1 LAGKVTEKIVG
12 SRNGAQT
19 VAFSPSTSTRP
30 YARPTRLKAG
40 RSVRVRPR
48 EGPPSL
54 LAVVSATGRFV
65 RAATLHRC
73 GQPIWAGREAPITAR
88 FTFWWSNDQDLD
100 NAHRGGWPRQT
111 AHQPVLSQGCR
122 HRSSLE
128 SGFFRH
134 EYPQP
139 SSTSSKRAPQ
149 VIDD

>member
-65 RAATLHRC
+65 RASTLHRC

-100 NAHRGGWPRQT
+100 TPTEVAGRDKRLISRCFPKVADIGHPWNPASSGTSTLSIQARARRGHRR
-111 AHQPVLSQGCR
+111 
-122 HRSSLE
+122 
-128 SGFFRH
+128 
-134 EYPQP
+134 
-139 SSTSSKRAPQ
+139 
-149 VIDD
+149 